1 MNENVKNSEKTMP
14 HANVS
19 GQNEKVNVSL
29 NDSGAVKPNTV
40 KEEIEKMGFK
50 LNNDTKV
57 WGAKVSH
64 ADVKKIGELKVGY
77 SVI

>member
-1 MNENVKNSEKTMP
+1 MNENMKNSEKTMS

-19 GQNEKVNVSL
+19 EQDEKVNVSL
-29 NDSGAVKPNTV
+29 NDSGTIKPNTV

-50 LNNDTKV
+50 INNDTKV

-64 ADVKKIGELKVGY
+64 AVVKKIEELKVGY